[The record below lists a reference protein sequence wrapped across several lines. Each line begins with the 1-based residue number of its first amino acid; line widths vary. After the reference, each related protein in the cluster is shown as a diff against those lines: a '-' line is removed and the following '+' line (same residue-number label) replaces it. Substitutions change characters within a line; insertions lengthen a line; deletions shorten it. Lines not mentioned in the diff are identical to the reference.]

1 MSYIVWNDELATG
14 INVID
19 GQHKRIIHYINQL
32 TDAKNLEAKDIVGE
46 VLVELI
52 DYTLSH
58 FAFEESL
65 MDDADYKAADIHKR
79 THDAFRDK
87 IRSYKTRHEAGEDV
101 SEELHQLLNVWLMS
115 HIAEDDNSYVP
126 VVIQNIAGINTTE
139 KEGWIRSK
147 VQQFFN

>member
-1 MSYIVWNDELATG
+1 MSHIEWSDKFKTG

-32 TDAKNLEAKDIVGE
+32 TDAQRLNEPALVGE
-46 VLVELI
+46 VLDDLT

-65 MDDADYKAADIHKR
+65 MDEAHYDAAAIHKQ

-87 IRSYKTRHEAGEDV
+87 INNYQQRYANGELVEKDLF
-101 SEELHQLLNVWLMS
+101 ELLNMWLLD

-126 VVIQNIAGINTTE
+126 FVKKSFSDINMEE
-139 KEGWIRSK
+139 KQGWIKQK
-147 VQQFFN
+147 VKEFFK

>member
-1 MSYIVWNDELATG
+1 MSHIEWTEKFTTG

-32 TDAKNLEAKDIVGE
+32 TDAQKLNEPERVGE
-46 VLVELI
+46 VLDDLT

-65 MDDADYKAADIHKR
+65 MDEARYDAAEIHKQ
-79 THDAFRDK
+79 THNAFRDK
-87 IRSYKTRHEAGEDV
+87 INNYQLRYSKGELV
-101 SEELHQLLNVWLMS
+101 EKELFELLNMWLLD

-126 VVIQNIAGINTTE
+126 FVKKNFPSINFDE
-139 KEGWIRSK
+139 KQGWIK
-147 VQQFFN
+147 QKINEFFK

>member
-1 MSYIVWNDELATG
+1 MSHIEWSDKFTTG

-32 TDAKNLEAKDIVGE
+32 TDAQKLNEPARVGE
-46 VLVELI
+46 VLDDLT

-65 MDDADYKAADIHKR
+65 MDEAHYDAASIHKQ
-79 THDAFRDK
+79 THNAFRDK
-87 IRSYKTRHEAGEDV
+87 INNYQQRYSNGELI
-101 SEELHQLLNVWLMS
+101 EKELFELLNMWLLD

-126 VVIQNIAGINTTE
+126 FVKKNFPSINLDE
-139 KEGWIRSK
+139 KQGWIK
-147 VQQFFN
+147 QKIKEYFK